1 MLRSVALALASCTL
15 LTVSTPAQRV
25 QLFDRD
31 SHFVQIDRHAVV
43 SERVRAICPSAHPTD
58 YGALIKEQDAF
69 VDSVR
74 PRNAPATAWLGLA
87 CRRAL
92 LFAMGATGREGPM
105 MPPGKPWVSVAV
117 DEVVEALSREPGNQR
132 AAQLLAAIAFEV
144 VPARLPAGEER
155 EGDRW
160 TLTHRLEVT
169 PPIVPRLANLL
180 YQAVRLGVADSA
192 VLRACASLMLDA
204 GDTGTAHECSRRAL
218 ALGSDS
224 TWHLLRLTWL
234 AVLGR
239 DTTVAKQFF
248 TAALS
253 SAHAPAVRAEL
264 GWHLE
269 SPCRPHNVC
278 SPTGLLAFHLPY
290 ADKVQWLVTPDSLVG
305 QWFAAQLLEAAR
317 GDTTRFWRGE
327 RGPLTQ
333 VRSAIRGP
341 ANWSALVRHLVA
353 HFADVSYAGATFRAC
368 EVVNVQN
375 PPCWAT
381 LAASDRTPLEVVAQV
396 DHLWDPATGTPI
408 DLLPYTI
415 VGHDLAAHDSGGQ
428 RTALVNLELRR
439 WGRAGASDT
448 TIRLSLAL
456 PPHTTKHPAFTGYI
470 VVPTLSGLDSWSLM
484 ATQAE
489 LRPGGVYQDSK
500 EPLDSGPLVVSDLV
514 LGMASQGLAWQTGNR
529 QVVLAPQDVV
539 ARNEPVQ
546 LYYQVKSD
554 IDRVSVRTTLRLFHE
569 GADRATTKPAM
580 QIAFDTP
587 IRRGLNEIER
597 ELSVT
602 RLASGRYWF
611 DVEVSDT
618 AAHVMS
624 RRSVVMYLK

>member
-1 MLRSVALALASCTL
+1 MLRSSVLAWACLALSA
-15 LTVSTPAQRV
+15 VSAHAQQV

-31 SHFVQIDRHAVV
+31 SHFVQIDRHASVP
-43 SERVRAICPSAHPTD
+43 ERVRAACPSAHATD

-74 PRNAPATAWLGLA
+74 KPNASATAWLGLA
-87 CRRAL
+87 CSRAL
-92 LFAMGATGREGPM
+92 LFAMGAPSREGPM
-105 MPPGKPWVSVAV
+105 MRLGTPWISAAI
-117 DEVVEALSREPGNQR
+117 DEVVEALTREPANPH

-144 VPARLPAGEER
+144 VPARMPAGEER

-160 TLTHRLEVT
+160 TLTHHLEVT

-180 YQAVRLGVADSA
+180 YRAVKLGVADSG
-192 VLRACASLMLDA
+192 VLRACTSLMFDA
-204 GDTGTAHECSRRAL
+204 GDIATAHECSGRAL

-234 AVLGR
+234 AVLRR
-239 DTTVAKQFF
+239 DTTSAKQFF
-248 TAALS
+248 TAALR
-253 SAHAPAVRAEL
+253 SAHAPSARAEL

-269 SPCRPHNVC
+269 SPCLPHNAC
-278 SPTGLLAFHLPY
+278 SPTGLLAFHLPN
-290 ADKVQWLVTPDSLVG
+290 ADKGQWLVTPDSLVE
-305 QWFAAQLLEAAR
+305 QWFAAQLVEAAR

-327 RGPLTQ
+327 QGPWTQ
-333 VRSAIRGP
+333 VRSAIRGG

-368 EVVNVQN
+368 EVVNVTN
-375 PPCWAT
+375 PPCWTT
-381 LAASDRTPLEVVAQV
+381 LIPYGRAPLELVAQV
-396 DHLWDPATGTPI
+396 DHLWDPATGSPI

-415 VGHDLAAHDSGGQ
+415 VGTDLAAHDSAGR

-439 WGRAGASDT
+439 WGGAGASDT
-448 TIRLSLAL
+448 TIRESLAL
-456 PPHTTKHPAFTGYI
+456 PPHTPKHPAFTGYI

-484 ATQAE
+484 ASQVE
-489 LRPGGVYQDSK
+489 LRQGGVFQDGK
-500 EPLDSGPLVVSDLV
+500 APLDSGPLVVSDLV
-514 LGMASQGLAWQTGNR
+514 LGMASQGLVWETGGR
-529 QVVLAPQDVV
+529 QVVLAPQDMV
-539 ARNEPVQ
+539 ARNEPVR

-554 IDRVSVRTTLRLFHE
+554 IDRVSVRTTLRLFPE

-580 QIAFDTP
+580 QIAFETP

-602 RLASGRYWF
+602 QLASGRYWF
-611 DVEVSDT
+611 DIEVVDT
-618 AAHVMS
+618 GADVTS
-624 RRSVVMYLK
+624 RRSVVMYLM